1 MESASASRNTETV
14 GYELDDQTLSPI
26 DPVALISMRPP
37 KIFQKSLVLN
47 PCWTLERNSPEL
59 DVPHSARFNSG
70 DLAFQEIITSRPYRD
85 SDRPIAPLLL
95 VSGQPAVCLH

>member
-1 MESASASRNTETV
+1 
-14 GYELDDQTLSPI
+14 
-26 DPVALISMRPP
+26 MRPP
-37 KIFQKSLVLN
+37 KTFQKSQVLD

-85 SDRPIAPLLL
+85 PIN
-95 VSGQPAVCLH
+95 